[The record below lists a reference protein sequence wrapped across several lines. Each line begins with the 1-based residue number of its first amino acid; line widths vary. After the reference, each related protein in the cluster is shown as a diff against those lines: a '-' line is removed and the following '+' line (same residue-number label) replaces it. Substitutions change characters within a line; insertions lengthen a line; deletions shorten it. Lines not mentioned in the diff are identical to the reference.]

1 MNPSWTIPARGS
13 KLKLIIDGGK
23 GRFTLFHFFHLFR
36 NFKNWNYS
44 IIRMRSRKPL
54 PDIVQGPRI
63 LIFVKFYCVRVWK
76 KNTLR
81 LSSSF
86 VSYNNGSDRRVT
98 RCVKR
103 TCLKVPLRR
112 PMNGRRYRIQRTP
125 TFRFEWKG
133 PAMYIVRYEVC
144 RENVP
149 RDVASPNR
157 TYRGDDFVSST
168 TVLLLSFLTNRCQR
182 TEGNFIYSRG
192 EKSYLLSIVL
202 RSTSR
207 LE

>member
-133 PAMYIVRYEVC
+133 PAMCIVRYEVR
-144 RENVP
+144 RE
-149 RDVASPNR
+149 
-157 TYRGDDFVSST
+157 TYRGTLPRRIVLIEATISST

>member
-1 MNPSWTIPARGS
+1 MNYPRAWIEAEIDRRWREGEVYALPFFSTCSEISRIVIE
-13 KLKLIIDGGK
+13 II
-23 GRFTLFHFFHLFR
+23 R
-36 NFKNWNYS
+36 

-86 VSYNNGSDRRVT
+86 VSYNNGPDRRVT

-133 PAMYIVRYEVC
+133 PAMCIVRYEVR

-168 TVLLLSFLTNRCQR
+168 TVLLLLFLTNRCQR

>member
-1 MNPSWTIPARGS
+1 MEGRGGLRS
-13 KLKLIIDGGK
+13 SIFSTCSEISRIVIEII
-23 GRFTLFHFFHLFR
+23 R
-36 NFKNWNYS
+36 

>member
-1 MNPSWTIPARGS
+1 MEGRGGLRS
-13 KLKLIIDGGK
+13 SIFSTCSEISRIVIEII
-23 GRFTLFHFFHLFR
+23 R
-36 NFKNWNYS
+36 

-63 LIFVKFYCVRVWK
+63 LIFVKFYYVRVWK

-133 PAMYIVRYEVC
+133 PAMYIVRYEVR

-168 TVLLLSFLTNRCQR
+168 TVLLLLFLTNRCQR
-182 TEGNFIYSRG
+182 TEGNFIYPRG
-192 EKSYLLSIVL
+192 KKVIFY
-202 RSTSR
+202 R
-207 LE
+207 

>member
-1 MNPSWTIPARGS
+1 M
-13 KLKLIIDGGK
+13 
-23 GRFTLFHFFHLFR
+23 
-36 NFKNWNYS
+36 
-44 IIRMRSRKPL
+44 
-54 PDIVQGPRI
+54 
-63 LIFVKFYCVRVWK
+63 C
-76 KNTLR
+76 
-81 LSSSF
+81 
-86 VSYNNGSDRRVT
+86 
-98 RCVKR
+98 
-103 TCLKVPLRR
+103 
-112 PMNGRRYRIQRTP
+112 
-125 TFRFEWKG
+125 
-133 PAMYIVRYEVC
+133 IVRYEVR

-168 TVLLLSFLTNRCQR
+168 TVLLLLFLTNRCQR

>member
-13 KLKLIIDGGK
+13 KLKLIVDGGK

-36 NFKNWNYS
+36 NFENCNWNYS

-192 EKSYLLSIVL
+192 KKVIFY
-202 RSTSR
+202 R
-207 LE
+207 